1 MSPIQ
6 TQKQIK
12 ERVPL
17 LKPQTQAKGK
27 LSLAEQTAQYLAQR
41 KQNLMERAQIA
52 DMEVATE
59 ESKREAAR
67 IRKET
72 ERIESG
78 KDGDGGGGDRPDGPG
93 DGSGGP
99 KGDESRIWQ
108 VDEEKLRV
116 RAARQ
121 GEPALTFNEA
131 SEVIRE
137 MKSGHD
143 VPIIIFNA
151 TTGKHEPNPEND
163 WVKNNPQVAL
173 ATAKLYDEQLAGGKQ
188 PDVWE
193 IFLEQKKKEG
203 EMRQALGLPPVGG
216 AQTDEV
222 KVLREEI
229 AKMREDSIKGEIAAL
244 RTEITTKLATM
255 GNDDPKVAALE
266 ASLKELTAQLQ
277 KDREDRMKAELEA
290 VKTQNSQLSARIE
303 QVAKEKST
311 DSEIGLMKD
320 IVQTGQHGAD
330 KVVDLITSLAGQGGP
345 KLPTV
350 ATKVKTAIVA
360 KVTGNPVA
368 DPELVNLETT
378 ILEGR
383 TQPGGR

>member
-72 ERIESG
+72 ERIEAGKEGDEGGGGGPSG
-78 KDGDGGGGDRPDGPG
+78 PGDGGGG
-93 DGSGGP
+93 P
-99 KGDESRIWQ
+99 KGDDSRIWQ
-108 VDEEKLRV
+108 VDEEKMRV
-116 RAARQ
+116 RAVRQ

-137 MKSGHD
+137 MRRGQD
-143 VPIIIFNA
+143 TQIVILDPQ
-151 TTGKHEPNPEND
+151 TGKHVPNPQSEFA
-163 WVKNNPQVAL
+163 KNNPQIAL
-173 ATAKLYDEQLAGGKQ
+173 MTAKEYDRQLAGGKE
-188 PDVWE
+188 PNAME
-193 IFLEQKKKEG
+193 IFIEQKKQADQLREALGIKEG
-203 EMRQALGLPPVGG
+203 STTELAFLDRLEKMGLIVKPG
-216 AQTDEV
+216 ATDPAV
-222 KVLREEI
+222 
-229 AKMREDSIKGEIAAL
+229 
-244 RTEITTKLATM
+244 LATLTDIK
-255 GNDDPKVAALE
+255 NSLNPANKDDPKYTALE
-266 ASLKELTAQLQ
+266 DKLAKLTDQLQ
-277 KDREDRMKAELEA
+277 KDREDRTKEQIASLEA
-290 VKTQNSQLSARIE
+290 RAKAAEARIE
-303 QVAKEKST
+303 QVAKEKSA

-320 IVQTGQHGAD
+320 LVSSGQHGAD
-330 KVVDLITSLAGQGGP
+330 KVVGLVESLIGQGGP

-350 ATKVKTAIVA
+350 ASKIKTAVVA
-360 KVTGNPVA
+360 KVTGNPVE
-368 DPELVNLETT
+368 DPELANIENT

-383 TQPGGR
+383 TPPGGR